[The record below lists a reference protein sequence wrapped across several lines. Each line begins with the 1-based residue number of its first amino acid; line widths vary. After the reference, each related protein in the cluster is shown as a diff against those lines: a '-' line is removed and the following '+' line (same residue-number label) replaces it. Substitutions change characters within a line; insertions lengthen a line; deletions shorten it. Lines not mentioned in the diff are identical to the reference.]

1 MKRWKLLIKGEKG
14 FTFMEVI
21 ISIALFGIIG
31 ITFAQGL
38 STTSKVLFTTD
49 IRQTANNLAASQ
61 MESIKNRPYA
71 PEYTAEDIP
80 PEYDGFDATI
90 TTLPLEDENIQR
102 VLVTIDFNDN
112 EVLTLEDYMVR

>member
-1 MKRWKLLIKGEKG
+1 MRVLKKLLDGEKG
-14 FTFMEVI
+14 FTFMEII

-71 PEYTAEDIP
+71 PEYTTEEIP
-80 PEYDGFDATI
+80 PEYDGFSAEI
-90 TTLPLEDENIQR
+90 TTVPMEDENIQR
-102 VLVTIDFNDN
+102 VLVSIEFNDE
-112 EVLTLEDYMVR
+112 EVLTLEDYKVR